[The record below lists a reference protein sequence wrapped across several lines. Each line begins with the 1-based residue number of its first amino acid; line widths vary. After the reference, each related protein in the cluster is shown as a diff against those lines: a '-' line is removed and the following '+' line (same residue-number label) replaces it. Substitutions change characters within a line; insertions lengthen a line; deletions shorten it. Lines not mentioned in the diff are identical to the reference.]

1 MQFQERQGEERDDEK
16 ERVGEGRR
24 GTVLVDSKGHP
35 KACQLA
41 EQVRKNLNYRNLS
54 HFIT

>member
-24 GTVLVDSKGHP
+24 GAALVDSKEHP

-41 EQVRKNLNYRNLS
+41 EQVRKNFTEIYL
-54 HFIT
+54 TV